1 MTQDVSD
8 RSGLRVLPG
17 GSGGVAVP
25 DRAALHAAFTATS
38 RATQR
43 TPLLESESLA
53 REIGA
58 ARVFVK
64 PESLQWAGSFK
75 IRGAYWR
82 LMQLTAAERSR
93 GVVAYSSGNFA
104 QGLAA
109 AGRAQGVPVTIV
121 MPVDA
126 PVTKRQATE
135 GFGARVVASDHGAR
149 PREEAASALAQALA
163 RDEGLVLLH
172 PFDDPDIVAGQAGAG
187 LEALEQLD
195 RAGAHADLAIC
206 PVGGGGLLGG
216 VSLAFHYDSP
226 GTRVLAVEP
235 EGYDA
240 MGASLA
246 DGEIQ
251 RVASGLPTICDAL
264 QATQPGAAPFAA
276 ARAAGVEG
284 VTVSDDAV
292 RAAMRFAFERLKLVL
307 EPSGAVALAAAMDQA
322 VPTGGRTVL
331 IYATGGNVGVEDFA
345 RFLGLSGAL

>member
-1 MTQDVSD
+1 MS
-8 RSGLRVLPG
+8 LP
-17 GSGGVAVP
+17 SAA
-25 DRAALHAAFTATS
+25 DLRAAYAVTS
-38 RATQR
+38 QATQR
-43 TPLLESESLA
+43 TPLLESEALA

-64 PESLQWAGSFK
+64 AESLQWAGSFK

-82 LMQLTAAERSR
+82 LTRLGAEERQR

-126 PVTKRQATE
+126 PEPKRIATE
-135 GFGARVVASDHGAR
+135 GYGARVVLSHHGER
-149 PREEAASALAQALA
+149 PREEAASALA
-163 RDEGLVLLH
+163 RDIAETQGLVLLH

-187 LEALEQLD
+187 LEALDQLSRLD
-195 RAGAHADLAIC
+195 AAPDIVVC

-216 VSLAFHYDSP
+216 VSLAFHHAAP
-226 GTRVLAVEP
+226 AVRIFGVEP
-235 EGYDA
+235 RGYDA

-276 ARAAGVEG
+276 ARAAGVAG
-284 VTVSDDAV
+284 VSVGDTEV

-307 EPSGAVALAAAMDQA
+307 EPSGAVALAAALSGA
-322 VPTGGRTVL
+322 VPVRDRTVVL
-331 IYATGGNVGVEDFA
+331 FATGGNVSFDAFA
-345 RFLGLSGAL
+345 AYLAG

>member
-1 MTQDVSD
+1 MTDQPAN
-8 RSGLRVLPG
+8 RGLLRVVD
-17 GSGGVAVP
+17 SDETQSVP
-25 DRAALHAAFTATS
+25 DRDTLHRAFAATS

-43 TPLLESESLA
+43 TPLLESEALA

-82 LMQLTAAERSR
+82 LMQLSPEERR
-93 GVVAYSSGNFA
+93 KGVVAYSSGNFA

-135 GFGARVVASDHGAR
+135 GFGARVVLSDHGAQ
-149 PREEAASALAQALA
+149 PREEAASRLAGELA
-163 RDEGLVLLH
+163 VSEGLVLLH
-172 PFDDPDIVAGQAGAG
+172 PFDDPAIVAGQAGAG
-187 LEALEQLD
+187 LEALEQLT

-216 VSLAFHYDSP
+216 VSLAFRYESP

-240 MGASLA
+240 MGTSLA

-264 QATQPGAAPFAA
+264 QATQPGSAPFAA
-276 ARAAGVEG
+276 ARFAGVEG
-284 VTVSDDAV
+284 VTVSDQAV
-292 RAAMRFAFERLKLVL
+292 RTAMRFAFERLKLVL
-307 EPSGAVALAAAMDQA
+307 EPSGAVALAAAMDRA
-322 VPTGGRTVL
+322 VPTAGRTVL
-331 IYATGGNVGVEDFA
+331 VYATGGNVGFEDFA
-345 RFLGLSGAL
+345 RFLSEGVG